1 MREILTNA
9 LVEIVL
15 AVLVVLGGA
24 AVALIKAK
32 ISQINATSINDTENK
47 IRWEVS
53 DAIEDAVIAVNQTF
67 VNELKADKLFDKE
80 MQQEAFERA
89 LEGTINALSRETV
102 DFINNTYGDI
112 EVWLTDKIE
121 AAVSR
126 NKK

>member
-1 MREILTNA
+1 MREILTKA
-9 LVEIVL
+9 LIDIGIAML
-15 AVLVVLGGA
+15 IALGGA

-32 ISQINATSINDTENK
+32 ISQINAASTNDTENK
-47 IRWEVS
+47 IRWEVA

-89 LEGTINALSRETV
+89 LEGTINVLSRETI

-121 AAVSR
+121 AAVLR